1 MIIKFPPAQR
11 QLGIIQRVLHRARQA
26 WAPQEVDESR
36 LVSLDRARES
46 IRDHVRRADQAYAE
60 FATLPRVA

>member
-11 QLGIIQRVLHRARQA
+11 QLGVIQQALQRAREA

-36 LVSLDRARES
+36 LVSLDRARAS
-46 IRDHVRRADQAYAE
+46 LRDHVRRADQAYAE

>member
-1 MIIKFPPAQR
+1 MIIKFPIAQR
-11 QLGIIQRVLHRARQA
+11 QLGVIRQVLNRARNA
-26 WAPQEVDESR
+26 WTPQEVDESR
-36 LVSLDRARES
+36 LVSLARARTS